1 LLRLWRIS
9 PEVSAKQALQTCRCD
24 SSTQTH
30 RIDDLVGCV
39 KVRQIL
45 IASRQVQMRT
55 LSEVLVRIR
64 TRLKKTVNF
73 NKIET
78 VGL

>member
-1 LLRLWRIS
+1 
-9 PEVSAKQALQTCRCD
+9 
-24 SSTQTH
+24 
-30 RIDDLVGCV
+30 
-39 KVRQIL
+39 
-45 IASRQVQMRT
+45 MRT
-55 LSEVLVRIR
+55 LSEMLVRIR

>member
-1 LLRLWRIS
+1 
-9 PEVSAKQALQTCRCD
+9 
-24 SSTQTH
+24 
-30 RIDDLVGCV
+30 
-39 KVRQIL
+39 
-45 IASRQVQMRT
+45 MRT

>member
-1 LLRLWRIS
+1 
-9 PEVSAKQALQTCRCD
+9 
-24 SSTQTH
+24 
-30 RIDDLVGCV
+30 
-39 KVRQIL
+39 
-45 IASRQVQMRT
+45 MRT
-55 LSEVLVRIR
+55 PSEMQVRIR

>member
-1 LLRLWRIS
+1 
-9 PEVSAKQALQTCRCD
+9 
-24 SSTQTH
+24 
-30 RIDDLVGCV
+30 
-39 KVRQIL
+39 
-45 IASRQVQMRT
+45 MRT
-55 LSEVLVRIR
+55 LSEMQVRIR